1 MLKKYDC
8 LKENLKNPE
17 TKKYYDII
25 KKKKISL
32 FFKRIFDI
40 FCSLV
45 MLIILSPVILVFSI
59 IIKCDSKGPVFFRQI
74 RVKRYGETF
83 KIFKFRTMIVNA
95 EAVGTQVTTDNDP
108 RITKIGN
115 VIRKFR
121 IDEIPQII
129 NIFLGDM
136 SFVGTRP
143 EVPRY
148 VEKYTDEMLATL
160 LMPQGLTSLASIEFK
175 DESTMLDNSSNPD
188 ETYVNEILPEKM
200 KYNLQY
206 ISKFNFFYDIK
217 LMFKTFFAVLK

>member
-1 MLKKYDC
+1 VV
-8 LKENLKNPE
+8 
-17 TKKYYDII
+17 
-25 KKKKISL
+25 SL
-32 FFKRIFDI
+32 MYLFG
-40 FCSLV
+40 
-45 MLIILSPVILVFSI
+45 
-59 IIKCDSKGPVFFRQI
+59 DSKGPVFFRQI